1 MYVTMLYLHV
11 RHWKCYCLHLCMKSY
26 SECFSDMDRKGKPVT
41 WDCLMNT
48 VISSTNL
55 LIVNLPEYS
64 TEAASL
70 PVCVVPN
77 DVLS

>member
-1 MYVTMLYLHV
+1 
-11 RHWKCYCLHLCMKSY
+11 MKSY
-26 SECFSDMDRKGKPVT
+26 SECFSDMDRKSKPVT

-64 TEAASL
+64 AEAASL
-70 PVCVVPN
+70 PACVVPS
-77 DVLS
+77 DVLN